1 MLTFLQA
8 KHDLDFKAKEK
19 LAILQRE
26 TDEFKNQ
33 NKTQNSN
40 VIFYLQLLIGVKFYS
55 IHFNFLNFKMKN
67 AKKGTNSNKDYRKYQ
82 NRRK

>member
-1 MLTFLQA
+1 MLSFLQA

-33 NKTQNSN
+33 SKTQKSN
-40 VIFYLQLLIGVKFYS
+40 VIFLFTFNNWLLSF
-55 IHFNFLNFKMKN
+55 
-67 AKKGTNSNKDYRKYQ
+67 
-82 NRRK
+82 